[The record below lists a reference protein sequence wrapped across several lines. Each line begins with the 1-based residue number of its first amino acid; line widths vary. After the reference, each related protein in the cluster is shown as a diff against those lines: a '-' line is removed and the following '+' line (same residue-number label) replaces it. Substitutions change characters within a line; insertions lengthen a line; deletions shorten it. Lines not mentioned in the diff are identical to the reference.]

1 MGNLGEKKALLAVVG
16 VTVLLTAGA
25 LYLTYS
31 SYEKAEQGKQKIQ
44 GVRNDIV
51 KALAKKR
58 MIPAL
63 EREVIILRE
72 NVEEY
77 VKILPEDKQ
86 INNFVNRIN
95 EFQTDAGIELTGLDA
110 PARRSAKKKGKS
122 ATAFERFVYKL
133 KVSGTFRDLVRFIN
147 KFENYERFVAVEDF
161 SFKPDK
167 RTPADEDMR
176 LTGGI
181 TIETYAYHA
190 GAAASDRVKIAKID
204 DKREAL
210 RDQIMAQRNEIEI
223 LRHHLDPV
231 VVDGRRDP
239 FKDPRRPKVAENE
252 EGEGNGAERFAKQKR
267 FVAWAVGEL
276 KQINDMI
283 VAEENEP
290 LIIRQME
297 IKKQIDE
304 RVGNLSAQLSNAR
317 NDRLVTAGPLQ
328 RELEREVL
336 DPLARIIKDR
346 RIAVKTGLSV
356 QDLEMIL
363 TKMQHY
369 FKKGELGQ
377 VVSQFDLVAKQLGTT
392 DTGDPDTKA
401 LVVKIYGL
409 KNKAMVISEFSKR
422 PIAISGIISVK
433 GSPVAIIN
441 GRVFEKG
448 EMLDEDVKI
457 HDIRSEEVEF
467 VFRDVRIIRRWE

>member
-31 SYEKAEQGKQKIQ
+31 SYEKAEQGKQQIQ

-58 MIPAL
+58 MIPSL

-77 VKILPEDKQ
+77 VKILPEDKH
-86 INNFVNRIN
+86 IHNFVNRIN

-110 PARRSAKKKGKS
+110 PSRRSATKKGKKN
-122 ATAFERFVYKL
+122 AFERIVYKL
-133 KVSGTFRDLVRFIN
+133 KVSGTFRDLMRFIN

-167 RTPADEDMR
+167 RSLAGDDMR
-176 LTGGI
+176 LTGGM
-181 TIETYAYHA
+181 TIETYEYNPGTSAT
-190 GAAASDRVKIAKID
+190 DRVKIAKID

-239 FKDPRRPKVAENE
+239 FKDPRRPKVEENE

-304 RVGNLSAQLSNAR
+304 RVGNLSSQLTNAR
-317 NDRLVTAGPLQ
+317 NDRLVSAGPLQ

-336 DPLARIIKDR
+336 EPLARIIKDR